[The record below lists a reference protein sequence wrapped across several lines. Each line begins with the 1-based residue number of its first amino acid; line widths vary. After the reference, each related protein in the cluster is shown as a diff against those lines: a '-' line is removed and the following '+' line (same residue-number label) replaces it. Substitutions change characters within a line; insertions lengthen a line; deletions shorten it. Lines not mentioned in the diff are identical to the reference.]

1 MDLEILIGWLVF
13 FIHLIVFNI
22 GWVYGLR
29 VYMKN
34 KGGFMKGTAL
44 AALLL
49 TLETFIFLFS
59 DISKLY
65 MLLLTPIIT
74 YVLASRGLLQDLF
87 SIPILS
93 SILTFITKIFVSIVT
108 IGVKTEKDP
117 LEIDEAFEKDLSK
130 MFVDIKGK

>member
-108 IGVKTEKDP
+108 IGVKTEKI
-117 LEIDEAFEKDLSK
+117 LWK
-130 MFVDIKGK
+130 